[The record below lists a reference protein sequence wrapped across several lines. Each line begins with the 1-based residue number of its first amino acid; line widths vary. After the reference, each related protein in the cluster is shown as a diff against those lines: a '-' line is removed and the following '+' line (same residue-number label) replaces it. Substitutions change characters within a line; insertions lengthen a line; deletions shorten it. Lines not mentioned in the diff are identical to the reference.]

1 MHDTATT
8 IANIDTDATLRF
20 NDLTLPCPAGLTLA
34 TLLDGQGTPAA
45 SVATAV
51 NGSFVPREQ
60 RAATVLKPGDTVLT
74 FQAIV
79 GG

>member
-1 MHDTATT
+1 MPE
-8 IANIDTDATLRF
+8 NLRF
-20 NDLTLPCPAGLTLA
+20 NHLTLPCPEDLTLA
-34 TLLDGQGTPAA
+34 ALLDRQGVDAA

-51 NGSFVPREQ
+51 NGRFVPRAL
-60 RAATVLKPGDTVLT
+60 RAATVLQPGDTVLT